1 LELHAFGPLVAA
13 CLVGWSALAIE
24 QRRFWPALPR
34 IRRAVRPLTLAPV
47 LVLALV
53 GYWLM
58 RLTLLGF
65 PGGGAG
71 GLPIPTP

>member
-1 LELHAFGPLVAA
+1 MELHAFGPLVAA
-13 CLVGWSALAIE
+13 CLVGWSALAIG
-24 QRRFWPALPR
+24 QRRLWPALPR
-34 IRRAVRPLTLAPV
+34 IRRAVRPLTLVPA

-58 RLTLLGF
+58 RLTLQGF